1 MLALTLI
8 YVSGDYLVL
17 TFAVATLV
25 ISILMVMI
33 YPLCIAPLFNDY
45 EQLGVKDYGE
55 FRQQIIDECKKI
67 GHPLN
72 KIYIQ
77 KDSLYTE
84 HSNASVMGRDV
95 YLSDNLFKHHEN
107 KWEIIA
113 IVAHEV
119 CHAKHHHLFKS
130 ALVDVVY
137 MMIYALCLSFMV

>member
-8 YVSGDYLVL
+8 YVSGNYLVV
-17 TFAVATLV
+17 TFAVATLLV
-25 ISILMVMI
+25 SVLMIII

-45 EQLGVKDYGE
+45 EQLGDQEYDG
-55 FRQQIIDECKKI
+55 FRQKIFDECDRI

-72 KIYIQ
+72 KIFIQ

-95 YLSDNLFKHHEN
+95 YLSDNLFKHHEDRN
-107 KWEIIA
+107 EILAIIA
-113 IVAHEV
+113 HEA
-119 CHAKHHHLFKS
+119 CHAKYFHLFKS

-137 MMIYALCLSFMV
+137 MIIYALCLSFMV